1 MGTKFDPAIAEKF
14 IYVVAS
20 MNALGWVDD
29 WSAA

>member
-1 MGTKFDPAIAEKF
+1 MGAKFDPALAEKF
-14 IYVVAS
+14 IHVVAS